1 MTEMKKMMSDIEDR
15 TANEIPINCI
25 EVNAEGVFRNNED
38 YQKCEVCEKY
48 TRHKLVTRMDGGG
61 AKSIPCC
68 QFPCIAKFERKR
80 RVEER
85 ARILWD

>member
-1 MTEMKKMMSDIEDR
+1 MTEMKKMMSDLEDR
-15 TANEIPINCI
+15 NDNEIPLNGI
-25 EVNAEGVFRNNED
+25 EVNAEGIFKNHED
-38 YQKCEVCEKY
+38 YQKCEVCGKY
-48 TRHKLVTRMDGGG
+48 TRHKLITCMNGGG

-68 QFPCIAKFERKR
+68 QHPCIAKYERKR